1 MEKSVIRDEKLK
13 AEIVWA
19 LKAIMS
25 HYSYKSCEGT
35 SKLFQAMFPDNRIAS
50 QFSCGGKKQTWSVL
64 GLLLTS
70 NSCWRTLRKKKRLMY
85 FCLMRALIVCV
96 SQRKWIFTFAH
107 GIMTNTRLE
116 KSLLYLSDYGS
127 WHSRPNSFSFSLRPR
142 LNSSQKGSS
151 GRMLLPLCLGDLN
164 INTIKINMLVS
175 SLITFPH
182 RFRKYM

>member
-1 MEKSVIRDEKLK
+1 
-13 AEIVWA
+13 
-19 LKAIMS
+19 MS

-35 SKLFQAMFPDNRIAS
+35 SKLFQAMFPDSRIAS

-64 GLLLTS
+64 GLLHTS
-70 NSCWRTLRKKKRLMY
+70 KSCWRTLWKKKRLKY
-85 FCLMRALIVCV
+85 FCLMRALIVCA

-127 WHSRPNSFSFSLRPR
+127 WHSRPHSFSFSLRPR
-142 LNSSQKGSS
+142 LNSSQKSSS

-164 INTIKINMLVS
+164 INTIEINMLVS